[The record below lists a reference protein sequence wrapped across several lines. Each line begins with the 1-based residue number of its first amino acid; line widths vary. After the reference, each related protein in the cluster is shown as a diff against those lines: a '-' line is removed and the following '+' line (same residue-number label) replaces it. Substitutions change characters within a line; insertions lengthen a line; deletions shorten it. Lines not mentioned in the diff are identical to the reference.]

1 MKQVEVLDDVQVAF
15 CPSVETDFSKN
26 FESNH
31 KKKQILVGTT
41 TKTVCSLSW

>member
-31 KKKQILVGTT
+31 KKKILVDTT
-41 TKTVCSLSW
+41 TKNSL